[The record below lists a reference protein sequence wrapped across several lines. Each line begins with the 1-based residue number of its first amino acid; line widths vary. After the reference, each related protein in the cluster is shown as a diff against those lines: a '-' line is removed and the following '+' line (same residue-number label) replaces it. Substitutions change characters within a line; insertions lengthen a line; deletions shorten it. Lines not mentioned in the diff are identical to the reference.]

1 MVDHRA
7 SDEEFERKGKDL
19 NVDPNWDTM
28 VSNPEYRE
36 AFNAAEREGYSTEE
50 SHILAHAE
58 VWNKKHALEKFD
70 EETVEELI
78 DDEEVDGGS
87 RATTDSNEG
96 TRGDTNVN
104 WNRDNETGSYTLDD
118 F

>member
-1 MVDHRA
+1 MVDLMEITDEHRI
-7 SDEEFERKGKDL
+7 DPEDR

-36 AFNAAEREGYSTEE
+36 AFNDAEREGHSTEE
-50 SHILAHAE
+50 SHIIAHVE
-58 VWNKKHALEKFD
+58 VWDKKSALEKFD

-78 DDEEVDGGS
+78 DDEDEGS
-87 RATTDSNEG
+87 EMIPDSNEG
-96 TRGDTNVN
+96 LRGNTSS
-104 WNRDNETGSYTLDD
+104 NRDGDDETGSYTLDD